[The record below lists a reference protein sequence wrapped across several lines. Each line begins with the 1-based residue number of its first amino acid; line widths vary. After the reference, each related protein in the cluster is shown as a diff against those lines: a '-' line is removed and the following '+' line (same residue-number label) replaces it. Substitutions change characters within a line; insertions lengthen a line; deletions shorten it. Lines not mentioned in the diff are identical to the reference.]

1 MCNVRFAA
9 GICLLQL
16 SQVNIES
23 LSLIGPGG
31 DWTVEVTRDRAAHV
45 VGDCAADVF
54 VGPSPELSSE
64 SSDDCVGQ
72 VTLVVDRLS
81 VLLMLEVLGVD
92 VWQTVLSD
100 LLTTICLSSPS
111 PRLR

>member
-1 MCNVRFAA
+1 MCNVRFTA
-9 GICLLQL
+9 GICLPQL

-31 DWTVEVTRDRAAHV
+31 DWTAEVTRDCAAHV

-54 VGPSPELSSE
+54 VGPSPELSSV

-72 VTLVVDRLS
+72 LTLVVDRLS
-81 VLLMLEVLGVD
+81 VLEVLGVD
-92 VWQTVLSD
+92 VWQTILSD

-111 PRLR
+111 PQLR